1 MVEVEGLE
9 GLLQIEGGGG
19 EDNDAEH
26 GVVIQTVPGAV
37 ASISD
42 PEAKILRCLTLS
54 CCKNTGDK
62 PAVQRVC
69 YGADDPDH
77 EPEVGGV

>member
-26 GVVIQTVPGAV
+26 GVVVQTVPGAV

-42 PEAKILRCLTLS
+42 PEAKMSDFIMLQ
-54 CCKNTGDK
+54 K
-62 PAVQRVC
+62 
-69 YGADDPDH
+69 H
-77 EPEVGGV
+77 